1 MATLTFRVPDEVAT
15 LFAAHARREG
25 GKSLVLRR
33 LVDEAVGAR
42 HAASANGAGSVLP
55 AISAAL
61 GPSTKVT
68 LRLRAEEVDR
78 IVALAEARGMSRTQW
93 ITSLVRARLR
103 VEHPQTGD
111 ERVAL
116 RAIARELNR
125 IGGNV
130 NQIARAANTDAR
142 SNRPVSV
149 DVGLL
154 AEMSAAVDGLA
165 DTLRQALGRSA
176 GYWDT
181 ES

>member
-15 LFAAHARREG
+15 RFAAHARREG
-25 GKSLVLRR
+25 GKSAVLRR
-33 LVDEAVGAR
+33 LVDEAFGAR
-42 HAASANGAGSVLP
+42 QPTSTQGAHSPLP

-68 LRLRAEEVDR
+68 LRLRADEVAQL
-78 IVALAEARGMSRTQW
+78 VALAEARGMSRTQW
-93 ITSLVRARLR
+93 ITSLVRSRLG
-103 VEHPQTGD
+103 VEHPQSGD

-154 AEMSAAVDGLA
+154 ADLSGAVDGVA
-165 DTLRQALGRSA
+165 DVLRQALARSA

-181 ES
+181 EP

>member
-1 MATLTFRVPDEVAT
+1 MAILTFRVPDEVAT
-15 LFAAHARREG
+15 RFAAHARGEG
-25 GKSLVLRR
+25 GKSAVLRR
-33 LVDEAVGAR
+33 LVDEAVGVR
-42 HAASANGAGSVLP
+42 HAASANSAGSVLP
-55 AISAAL
+55 AISASL

-68 LRLRAEEVDR
+68 LRLRAEEVAQ
-78 IVALAEARGMSRTQW
+78 VLALAEARGMSRTQW
-93 ITSLVRARLR
+93 ITSLVRARLG

-111 ERVAL
+111 ERIAL

-154 AEMSAAVDGLA
+154 ADLSAAVDGVA
-165 DTLRQALGRSA
+165 DVLRQALGRGA
-176 GYWDT
+176 GYWD
-181 ES
+181 SNP

>member
-1 MATLTFRVPDEVAT
+1 MATLTFRVPDVI
-15 LFAAHARREG
+15 ARRFEAHSRRQG
-25 GKSLVLRR
+25 GKSAVLRR
-33 LVDEAVGAR
+33 LVDEAVGVPE
-42 HAASANGAGSVLP
+42 AALANGAGSALP

-68 LRLRAEEVDR
+68 LRLREEEVTQ
-78 IVALAEARGMSRTQW
+78 IVALAERRGMSRTQW
-93 ITSLVRARLR
+93 ITSLLRARLG

-130 NQIARAANTDAR
+130 NQIARAANTAAR
-142 SNRPVSV
+142 SNQPVSV
-149 DVGLL
+149 DVGSL
-154 AEMSAAVDGLA
+154 ADLSAAVEEA
-165 DTLRQALGRSA
+165 TAALRQALGRSA

-181 ES
+181 GS

>member
-1 MATLTFRVPDEVAT
+1 MATVTFRVPDGVAT
-15 LFAAHARREG
+15 RFAAQAHREG
-25 GKSLVLRR
+25 GKSAFLRR

-42 HAASANGAGSVLP
+42 QAAEANSARSTLPSVT
-55 AISAAL
+55 AAL
-61 GPSTKVT
+61 APSTKVT
-68 LRLRAEEVDR
+68 LRLRAEEVGR
-78 IVALAEARGMSRTQW
+78 IVVLAEARGMNRTQW
-93 ITSLVRARLR
+93 ITSLVRARLG

-154 AEMSAAVDGLA
+154 AELSTAVDGLA
-165 DTLRQALGRSA
+165 GALRQALGRSA

-181 ES
+181 ET

>member
-15 LFAAHARREG
+15 RFAAHARGEG
-25 GKSLVLRR
+25 GKSALLRR
-33 LVDEAVGAR
+33 LIDEAVGAR
-42 HAASANGAGSVLP
+42 HAALANGAGSALP

-68 LRLRAEEVDR
+68 LRLRADEMAQV
-78 IVALAEARGMSRTQW
+78 VALAEARGMSRTQW
-93 ITSLVRARLR
+93 ITSLVRARLG

-125 IGGNV
+125 IGSNV
-130 NQIARAANTDAR
+130 NQIARAANSDAR
-142 SNRPVSV
+142 SNRSV
-149 DVGLL
+149 AVDAGLL
-154 AEMSAAVDGLA
+154 AEMSAAVDRLSDA
-165 DTLRQALGRSA
+165 LRQALGRSA

-181 ES
+181 GA

>member
-15 LFAAHARREG
+15 RFAAHARCQG
-25 GKSLVLRR
+25 GRSAVLRR
-33 LVDEAVGAR
+33 LVDEAVGALE
-42 HAASANGAGSVLP
+42 AAPANDAGSALP
-55 AISAAL
+55 AISAAF

-68 LRLRAEEVDR
+68 LRLREEEITQ
-78 IVALAEARGMSRTQW
+78 IVELAEGRGMNRTQW
-93 ITSLVRARLR
+93 ITSLVRARLG

-149 DVGLL
+149 DVGSL
-154 AEMSAAVDGLA
+154 ADLSAAVDEA
-165 DTLRQALGRSA
+165 TAALRQALGRSA

-181 ES
+181 RS

>member
-1 MATLTFRVPDEVAT
+1 MATLTFRVSDEVAT
-15 LFAAHARREG
+15 RFAAHAHREG
-25 GKSLVLRR
+25 GKSVVLRR

-42 HAASANGAGSVLP
+42 CAASANSAGSALP

-78 IVALAEARGMSRTQW
+78 IIALAEARGMSRTQW
-93 ITSLVRARLR
+93 ITSLVRARLG

-142 SNRPVSV
+142 SNRPVLV

-165 DTLRQALGRSA
+165 DALRQALGRSA

-181 ES
+181 EA

>member
-1 MATLTFRVPDEVAT
+1 MATLTFRVPDEVAVR
-15 LFAAHARREG
+15 FEAHAHRQG
-25 GKSLVLRR
+25 GKSAVLRR
-33 LVDEAVGAR
+33 LVDETVGS
-42 HAASANGAGSVLP
+42 HQTASANGVGSALP

-61 GPSTKVT
+61 CPSTKVT
-68 LRLRAEEVDR
+68 LRLRKEEVGR
-78 IVALAEARGMSRTQW
+78 IVALAEARGMNRTQW
-93 ITSLVRARLR
+93 ITCLVRARLG

-111 ERVAL
+111 ERAAL

-149 DVGLL
+149 DIDSLT
-154 AEMSAAVDGLA
+154 EISAAVDGLA
-165 DTLRQALGRSA
+165 DVLRHALGRSA

-181 ES
+181 GS